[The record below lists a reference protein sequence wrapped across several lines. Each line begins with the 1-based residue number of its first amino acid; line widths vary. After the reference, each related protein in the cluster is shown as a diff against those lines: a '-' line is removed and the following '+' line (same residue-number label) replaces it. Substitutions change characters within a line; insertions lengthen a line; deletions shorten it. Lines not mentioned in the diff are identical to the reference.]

1 MYRQDCTK
9 RQCTNSE
16 LRSLQPPKVMSLLN
30 GFSVSAQLIHVFHC
44 KSATPLPLC
53 AMLLPGTVRS
63 EMFACAGKAKKAAH
77 SGQGV
82 LKQLGKQRVSNL
94 FTHLRKIAQHPLL
107 VRNLFTDAQV
117 QRLVMIAYNRQEF
130 FLSKTSLDC
139 VCTEPCCIML

>member
-30 GFSVSAQLIHVFHC
+30 GLFVSVKLIHVFHC

-63 EMFACAGKAKKAAH
+63 EIFA
-77 SGQGV
+77 
-82 LKQLGKQRVSNL
+82 
-94 FTHLRKIAQHPLL
+94 
-107 VRNLFTDAQV
+107 V
-117 QRLVMIAYNRQEF
+117 QARQKRQPIVDKG
-130 FLSKTSLDC
+130 S
-139 VCTEPCCIML
+139 